1 MTPLAKAARSGDDL
15 WPVHSTVAGV
25 ADVTPAAIA
34 WAILAGGLETAPS
47 AHPTASRSRS
57 LALAIT
63 GGGRS
68 EYVKRCEK
76 LAICSVSRSMGLLLR
91 NPRIPTRGMGPRA
104 EGRDPIGG

>member
-15 WPVHSTVAGV
+15 WPAHSTVAGV
-25 ADVTPAAIA
+25 VDVTPAAIA

-57 LALAIT
+57 FALAIT

-76 LAICSVSRSMGLLLR
+76 VAICSVSRSMGPLLLS
-91 NPRIPTRGMGPRA
+91 NLCVCPRPGLGP
-104 EGRDPIGG
+104 G